1 MPYAIL
7 FYMFILFIF
16 GAIICNFKTSFDS
29 FILAMCSLACFV
41 EALGAFNS
49 LLLFS
54 ALLVTSSFELDIYV
68 SELCI
73 IN

>member
-1 MPYAIL
+1 MQFL
-7 FYMFILFIF
+7 FLFIF

-41 EALGAFNS
+41 EALVAFNNS

-54 ALLVTSSFELDIYV
+54 ALPVTLSFELYIY
-68 SELCI
+68 I
-73 IN
+73 